1 MSDFSSWEE
10 VKEYLEH
17 RDDPDDWTTVRLE
30 QGRGVQLYW
39 CNSFASCGD
48 DQCCWDDF
56 KSTDDAIDDIKL
68 HCSGNLE
75 WVIKDE

>member
-10 VKEYLEH
+10 VKKYLEH
-17 RDDPDDWTTVRLE
+17 KDDPDDWTTVRLE
-30 QGRGVQLYW
+30 QGKGVQLYW

-48 DQCCWDDF
+48 DQCCWDEFD
-56 KSTDDAIDDIKL
+56 SIDKVIKDIQL
-68 HCSGNLE
+68 PSGGNLD

>member
-17 RDDPDDWTTVRLE
+17 KDDPDDWTTVSLE
-30 QGRGVQLYW
+30 RGHGVQLYW
-39 CNSFASCGD
+39 CDSFSSCGD

-68 HCSGNLE
+68 HCSGNLD